1 MSLRLRWG
9 FYGATLGLIVLQ
21 SISALMAGT
30 SGDNLSSNKTSVRDG
45 FIGYLCVDV
54 VVDFRVVRTTSH
66 SFDFNTGL
74 TVGFMDRIS
83 YHKRPESTHFL
94 TRAYVHFSSFCFIAF
109 SQLVFGILL
118 LAQIHKACHRNF
130 TNSVTRGYA
139 CATPALAGSLGL
151 ASCIFALATALI
163 IKRAAAPFSDGLRSN
178 IAHLGVRRG

>member
-30 SGDNLSSNKTSVRDG
+30 SGDNLSSNKTLFRCGMVSSGISVLMWLWI
-45 FIGYLCVDV
+45 FVL
-54 VVDFRVVRTTSH
+54 
-66 SFDFNTGL
+66 
-74 TVGFMDRIS
+74 IS

-94 TRAYVHFSSFCFIAF
+94 TRAYVHISSFCFIAF

>member
-30 SGDNLSSNKTSVRDG
+30 SGDNISSNKTLFRCGMVSSGISV
-45 FIGYLCVDV
+45 
-54 VVDFRVVRTTSH
+54 
-66 SFDFNTGL
+66 L
-74 TVGFMDRIS
+74 TWSWIFVLLS
-83 YHKRPESTHFL
+83 YHKRPESGHFL
-94 TRAYVHFSSFCFIAF
+94 TRAYVHFSSFCFIAL
-109 SQLVFGILL
+109 SQLVLGILL
-118 LAQIHKACHRNF
+118 LSQVHQACHRSF
-130 TNSVTRGYA
+130 ANSVTKGYA

-163 IKRAAAPFSDGLRSN
+163 IKRAAAPFSDGLKSN